1 MSAEAERVE
10 SMQADANV
18 LVIGIISH
26 KKGAQLKHDTNIRDQ
41 NRVSAL
47 KKEFNSVFTM
57 THEGDDNVF
66 DKVHHLKHAMNK
78 NGASALIKHLDG
90 LKIAAKFDFICL
102 EFVRMPSAYYTKFVT
117 GDPDNNNPGLPLV
130 EFLCHLR
137 DCNKL
142 KSGCKCL
149 FASVKEKSY
158 RWLEAIQLLEKHFGR
173 ARDVEATENPYYRAC
188 AAAARS
194 SDRYNYVEALKS
206 KNEYEKPF
214 AEYTVLPVS
223 KDNELSSPLNVTNP
237 LSEDHDEESDS
248 ELVLDTMLRDM
259 GSGSPFNVTNPLS
272 DEESD
277 SDPAPDTLLRN
288 CEVNDFD
295 MEAMH
300 RDLMDKLRDEDH
312 AVRDEDSDFD
322 EDSDSDEDSDF
333 DADAVRDEDSDLD
346 VDAGGGAI
354 TIPKMAGAASVP
366 QSTELIQKVAERIA
380 NGESY
385 RTACEVLDFN
395 LNENK
400 EYKGSYT
407 AEYRRLQFQVRKA
420 KEAKKEK
427 GEQDLAKLNEELVKQ
442 LETVTSQ
449 LQDVTCKY
457 RVLQQKL
464 NKCECEVH
472 EKGRLFIYN

>member
-1 MSAEAERVE
+1 MS
-10 SMQADANV
+10 
-18 LVIGIISH
+18 
-26 KKGAQLKHDTNIRDQ
+26 
-41 NRVSAL
+41 
-47 KKEFNSVFTM
+47 
-57 THEGDDNVF
+57 HEGDENVF

-102 EFVRMPSAYYTKFVT
+102 EFVRMPTAYYTNFVT
-117 GDPDNNNPGLPLV
+117 GLSQYNPGLPLV

-149 FASVKEKSY
+149 FASVEQKSN
-158 RWLEAIQLLEKHFGR
+158 RWLQTIQLLEKYFGR
-173 ARDVEATENPYYRAC
+173 ARDVEATENPFYRAC

-194 SDRYNYVEALKS
+194 SDGYDYVTQLGLKN
-206 KNEYEKPF
+206 KYEKRF

-223 KDNELSSPLNVTNP
+223 KDNELSSPFNVTNP
-237 LSEDHDEESDS
+237 LSEDHDEERDS
-248 ELVLDTMLRDM
+248 ELALDTMLRDM
-259 GSGSPFNVTNPLS
+259 GSGSSLNVTNPLS

-277 SDPAPDTLLRN
+277 SDPALDTLIRN

-295 MEAMH
+295 MEA
-300 RDLMDKLRDEDH
+300 LMDKLRDEDH

-322 EDSDSDEDSDF
+322 EDSDSDEDSVF

-354 TIPKMAGAASVP
+354 TTPKMAGAASVP

-400 EYKGSYT
+400 EYKGSNS

-420 KEAKKEK
+420 KQAKKEK

-449 LQDVTCKY
+449 LQDVTHKY

-464 NKCECEVH
+464 NKCECASSRKSRKRKISHLQVETGAIFRI
-472 EKGRLFIYN
+472 KD

>member
-1 MSAEAERVE
+1 
-10 SMQADANV
+10 MQADANI

-26 KKGAQLKHDTNIRDQ
+26 KKGAHLKHDTNIRDQ
-41 NRVSAL
+41 NRVIVL
-47 KKEFNSVFTM
+47 KKEFNSDFTM
-57 THEGDDNVF
+57 SKDGDENVF
-66 DKVHHLKHAMNK
+66 DKVHYLKHAMNK

-90 LKIAAKFDFICL
+90 LKIGAKFDFICL
-102 EFVRMPSAYYTKFVT
+102 EFVRMPTAYYTNFVT
-117 GDPDNNNPGLPLV
+117 GQSQYNPGLPLV

-149 FASVKEKSY
+149 FASVQEQSD
-158 RWLEAIQLLEKHFGR
+158 RWLQTIQLLEKYFGR
-173 ARDVEATENPYYRAC
+173 ARDVEAMENPFYRAC

-194 SDRYNYVEALKS
+194 SDGYDYVAQLGLKN
-206 KNEYEKPF
+206 KYEKPF
-214 AEYTVLPVS
+214 AEYAVKPVR

-259 GSGSPFNVTNPLS
+259 GSGSSLNVT
-272 DEESD
+272 
-277 SDPAPDTLLRN
+277 
-288 CEVNDFD
+288 
-295 MEAMH
+295 
-300 RDLMDKLRDEDH
+300 
-312 AVRDEDSDFD
+312 
-322 EDSDSDEDSDF
+322 SDSDEDSDF

-354 TIPKMAGAASVP
+354 TTPKMAGAASVP

-385 RTACEVLDFN
+385 RSACEVLDFN

-420 KEAKKEK
+420 REAKKEK

-449 LQDVTCKY
+449 LQDVTRKY

-464 NKCECEVH
+464 NKCECASSRKSRKRKISHLQVETGAIFRI
-472 EKGRLFIYN
+472 KD

>member
-41 NRVSAL
+41 NRVIAL

-57 THEGDDNVF
+57 SKDGDENVF

-259 GSGSPFNVTNPLS
+259 GSGLPLNVTNPLS
-272 DEESD
+272 EDYDEESD
-277 SDPAPDTLLRN
+277 S
-288 CEVNDFD
+288 
-295 MEAMH
+295 
-300 RDLMDKLRDEDH
+300 
-312 AVRDEDSDFD
+312 
-322 EDSDSDEDSDF
+322 
-333 DADAVRDEDSDLD
+333 
-346 VDAGGGAI
+346 
-354 TIPKMAGAASVP
+354 
-366 QSTELIQKVAERIA
+366 EL
-380 NGESY
+380 
-385 RTACEVLDFN
+385 VLDTMIRDMGSGSP
-395 LNENK
+395 LNVTNPL
-400 EYKGSYT
+400 
-407 AEYRRLQFQVRKA
+407 AQRR
-420 KEAKKEK
+420 
-427 GEQDLAKLNEELVKQ
+427 
-442 LETVTSQ
+442 S
-449 LQDVTCKY
+449 
-457 RVLQQKL
+457 
-464 NKCECEVH
+464 
-472 EKGRLFIYN
+472 